1 MVDDLRSDDGL
12 SGYNGHHHRTSRR
25 SDNLRAVTDREVPLS
40 HQEPDARVLSPALHA
55 WLDGELPEA
64 AARKASS
71 GRDVEFWK
79 NINAE
84 VDQRRHMR
92 TPTYLE
98 ARIMDKLPQSAP
110 RLNTPWWRREF
121 VVTPLAAVG
130 AAAAL
135 MVIAAGIAA
144 AIMFAAR

>member
-1 MVDDLRSDDGL
+1 MRPV
-12 SGYNGHHHRTSRR
+12 
-25 SDNLRAVTDREVPLS
+25 ADREVPLG
-40 HQEPDARVLSPALHA
+40 HQEPDTRVLSPAVHA
-55 WLDGELPEA
+55 WLDGEVPEA
-64 AARKASS
+64 AARKAS
-71 GRDVEFWK
+71 GRDVELWK

-110 RLNTPWWRREF
+110 RLNSPWWRREF
-121 VVTPLAAVG
+121 VVTPFAAVS

-135 MVIAAGIAA
+135 MIIAAGIAA
-144 AIMFAAR
+144 GIMFFTR

>member
-1 MVDDLRSDDGL
+1 MADDLRSEDGL
-12 SGYNGHHHRTSRR
+12 SGYNGHHHRPSRR
-25 SDNLRAVTDREVPLS
+25 SDSVRQVSDREVPLS

-55 WLDGELPEA
+55 WLDGEVPEA
-64 AARKASS
+64 AARKAGS

-110 RLNTPWWRREF
+110 RLNSPWWRREF
-121 VVTPLAAVG
+121 VVTPFAAVA

-135 MVIAAGIAA
+135 VVIAAGIAA
-144 AIMFAAR
+144 GIVFFTR